1 VEKIRVLFA
10 NKPRLMRELLMA
22 TICDQPDIEI
32 AGEIQDNDTEVMD
45 AVEKTHPDFLIVALE
60 KSEERPAI
68 CDFVLQKHPQIKIIA
83 IAPERD
89 STIYYWAALD
99 IRSNRIETSEESLLN
114 ALRGKLQDLGR
125 LPCAS

>member
-1 VEKIRVLFA
+1 VEKIRVLLA

-22 TICDQPDIEI
+22 TICDQPDIEV
-32 AGEIQDNDTEVMD
+32 AGEIDDDDAEILD
-45 AVEKTHPDFLIVALE
+45 AVEKTRPDFLIIALG

-68 CDFVLQKHPQIKIIA
+68 CDSVLQKFPLVRVIA

-99 IRSNRIETSEESLLN
+99 IRSNPIETSEEGLLTT
-114 ALRGKLQDLGR
+114 LRGKIPDQGR
-125 LPCAS
+125 LSWAS

>member
-1 VEKIRVLFA
+1 MEKIRVLFA
-10 NKPRLMRELLMA
+10 NRPRLMRELLMA

-32 AGEIQDNDTEVMD
+32 AGEIQDDAEILN
-45 AVEKTHPDFLIVALE
+45 AVENTRPDFLIVALE
-60 KSEERPAI
+60 ESEERPAI
-68 CDFVLQKHPQIKIIA
+68 CDSVLQKHPQVKVIA

-89 STIYYWAALD
+89 RTICYWAALD
-99 IRSNRIETSEESLLN
+99 IRSNPIETSEESLLN

>member
-1 VEKIRVLFA
+1 
-10 NKPRLMRELLMA
+10 MRELLMA

-32 AGEIQDNDTEVMD
+32 VGEIQDDAEILD
-45 AVEKTHPDFLIVALE
+45 AVDKMRPDFLIVALE
-60 KSEERPAI
+60 ESEERPAI
-68 CDFVLQKHPQIKIIA
+68 CDFVLQKHPQVKVIA

-99 IRSNRIETSEESLLN
+99 IRSNRIQTSEEALLN
-114 ALRGKLQDLGR
+114 ALRGKVQDLGR